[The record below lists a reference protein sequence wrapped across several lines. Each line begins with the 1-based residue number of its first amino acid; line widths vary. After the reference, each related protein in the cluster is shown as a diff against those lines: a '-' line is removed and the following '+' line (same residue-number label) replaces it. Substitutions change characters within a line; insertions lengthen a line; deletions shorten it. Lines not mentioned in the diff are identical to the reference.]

1 MTDAD
6 KILKVLEGLRGDI
19 KSLQDGQKAI
29 RGDIQPLQDGQKA
42 IRGDIQSLQAGQT
55 TLQTTVEHQGNQLTS
70 LQLTVEKQG
79 EAVKELQE
87 GQKTLELKVEVFHT
101 EQKQANQELIGIFHT
116 IEEINTKVLEK
127 RVDRIEK
134 HLDLP
139 PLK

>member
-6 KILKVLEGLRGDI
+6 KILKVLEGL
-19 KSLQDGQKAI
+19 
-29 RGDIQPLQDGQKA
+29 
-42 IRGDIQSLQAGQT
+42 RGDIQSLQAGQT
-55 TLQTTVEHQGNQLTS
+55 TLQTTVEHQGSQLTS

-116 IEEINTKVLEK
+116 IGEINTKALEK
-127 RVDRIEK
+127 RVDRIEN

>member
-1 MTDAD
+1 MADAD

-19 KSLQDGQKAI
+19 QS
-29 RGDIQPLQDGQKA
+29 LQDGQKA

-55 TLQTTVEHQGNQLTS
+55 TLQTTVEHQGSQLTS

-116 IEEINTKVLEK
+116 IGEINTKALEK